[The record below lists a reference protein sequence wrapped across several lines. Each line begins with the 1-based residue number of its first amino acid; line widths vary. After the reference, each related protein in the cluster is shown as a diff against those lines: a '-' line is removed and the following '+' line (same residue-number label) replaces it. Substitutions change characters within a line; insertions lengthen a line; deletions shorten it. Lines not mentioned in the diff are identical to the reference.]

1 MGGFYAVEPYASNA
15 QIYWQVNRLRFH
27 YPSEHSIDGVSYD
40 LEVQI
45 IVDDVYKRAEYC
57 KSYKGGFSLM
67 FNIGQTQSSFWDWVS
82 LGPAQI
88 PNFDLNQIFAK
99 TGAMSSIMYG
109 YVGSDSMPD
118 CTDKFCWYVTNMP
131 TGTITQATLDQLK
144 YTQGVPSYD
153 YNNRATN
160 LGAIPTNKKMNTGTL
175 YVTPTAPSSEF

>member
-1 MGGFYAVEPYASNA
+1 
-15 QIYWQVNRLRFH
+15 
-27 YPSEHSIDGVSYD
+27 
-40 LEVQI
+40 
-45 IVDDVYKRAEYC
+45 
-57 KSYKGGFSLM
+57 M